1 MNKLLQLIK
10 GNKTKIIGAIAG
22 AVVTAVVGTLI
33 ENRLVGKDT
42 IEVLTE
48 LEEQEEKEIA
58 EEAESEEPVI

>member
-10 GNKTKIIGAIAG
+10 GNKTKIIGAVVG
-22 AVVTAVVGTLI
+22 GLVTAVVGTLI

-42 IEVLTE
+42 IEVLTD

-58 EEAESEEPVI
+58 EEAETEDAGL